1 MLKFLRRVFIVLILL
16 LVVFVVYRFIN
27 PDGANRLVDK
37 IKSITTS
44 IGIVSKNKIKLK
56 WETTSI
62 TGDVQKELVDE
73 NEEYDFGRLESLN
86 KEIQEILWKKDKSE
100 LHVNEDVLI
109 YIDTITGDL
118 VVVDV
123 DENLE
128 PIAYT
133 WVDIISEDETSWGQ
147 GNTWK
152 VLNVDEKKEIIP
164 SKTTT
169 KKPRSLSDFDY
180 QQIVNVFGNLFK

>member
-37 IKSITTS
+37 IKSIPTS

-86 KEIQEILWKKDKSE
+86 KEIEEILWKKDKSE

-109 YIDTITGDL
+109 DIDTKTGDL